1 VAGDSIKI
9 EIQEDARPLLRAI
22 IRRVRNA
29 RPVLRAL
36 GQIGVDAVQ
45 ENFSA
50 QGRPTKW
57 KPRKRT
63 PRRGNRKGYKVL
75 TQSGRLRNSVHYQV
89 EGQEVRIGSNVIYA
103 GVHNR
108 GYSGTQH
115 VKAHER
121 KVESVFGRKL
131 RTPVIARV
139 GAFSRRMV
147 IPQREFLVIPEADQ
161 REMARTAVS
170 WLLGEGRR

>member
-1 VAGDSIKI
+1 MAGDSIRI
-9 EIQEDARPLLRAI
+9 EVKEDARPLLRAI
-22 IRRVRNA
+22 VRRVRNA

-45 ENFSA
+45 GNFDA

-57 KPRKRT
+57 KPRKRP
-63 PRRGNRKGYKVL
+63 PRRSTGKGYKIL
-75 TQSGRLRNSVHYQV
+75 ALSGRLRNSVHSQV
-89 EGQEVRIGSNVIYA
+89 EGREVRIGTNVVYA

-108 GYSGTQH
+108 GYSGTQT

-121 KVESVFGRKL
+121 KVTSVFGRKL
-131 RTPVIARV
+131 RTSVIARV
-139 GAFSRRMV
+139 GAFKRKMV
-147 IPQREFLVIPEADQ
+147 LPQREFLIVPEADQ
-161 REMARTAVS
+161 REMGRTAIS

>member
-1 VAGDSIKI
+1 MAGDSIKI

-108 GYSGTQH
+108 GYSGTQQ

-121 KVESVFGRKL
+121 KMTSVFGRKL
-131 RTPVIARV
+131 RTPVIAKIK
-139 GAFSRRMV
+139 AFRRRMV
-147 IPQREFLVIPEADQ
+147 IPQREFLIVPEVDQ

>member
-1 VAGDSIKI
+1 MAGDSIRIKI
-9 EIQEDARPLLRAI
+9 KEDARPLLRAI
-22 IRRVRNA
+22 IQRVRNA

-36 GQIGVDAVQ
+36 GQIGVDSVQ
-45 ENFSA
+45 GNFDA

-57 KPRKRT
+57 KKRKSP
-63 PRRGNRKGYKVL
+63 PRRSTGKGYKIL
-75 TQSGRLRNSVHYQV
+75 TLSGDLRDSVHYQV
-89 EGQEVRIGSNVIYA
+89 EGQEVKVGTNVVYA

-108 GYSGTQH
+108 GYSGTQQ

-121 KVESVFGRKL
+121 KVERVFGRKL

-139 GAFSRRMV
+139 GAFRRKMT

>member
-1 VAGDSIKI
+1 MAGDSIKI
-9 EIQEDARPLLRAI
+9 EIREDARPLLRAI
-22 IRRVRNA
+22 IQRVRNA

-45 ENFSA
+45 GNFDA
-50 QGRPTKW
+50 QGRPKW
-57 KPRKRT
+57 KKRKR
-63 PRRGNRKGYKVL
+63 PPKRGGGKGYKIL
-75 TQSGRLRNSVHYQV
+75 TLSGRLRNSVHYRV

-108 GYSGTQH
+108 GYSGTQT
-115 VKAHER
+115 VGAHQR
-121 KVESVFGRKL
+121 KVTSVFGRKL

-139 GAFSRRMV
+139 GAFRRKMV

>member
-1 VAGDSIKI
+1 MAGDSIKI
-9 EIQEDARPLLRAI
+9 EVKEDARPLLRAI
-22 IRRVRNA
+22 IQRVRNA

-45 ENFSA
+45 GNFDA
-50 QGRPTKW
+50 QGRPKW
-57 KPRKRT
+57 KKRKRA
-63 PRRGNRKGYKVL
+63 PKRGGGRGYKIL
-75 TQSGRLRNSVHYQV
+75 TLSGRLRNSVHSRV
-89 EGQEVRIGSNVIYA
+89 EGQEVKVGTNVVYA

-108 GYSGTQH
+108 GYSGTQQ

-121 KVESVFGRKL
+121 KMRSVFGRKL